1 MSDLSCVSND
11 WMSLLS
17 PSRAN
22 RTIPEPCRSFLTRCF
37 RLSFQQPSGLYLS
50 VAAPSLPSRSSAR
63 RMILAHVRSCMCIK
77 RSDVTALTFTS
88 EQDDSRALSLTDFL
102 MFLPGLPPACRAI
115 LERCRSVFAFAF
127 ARSQDDTCAIS
138 IFLLSIV
145 QLDATVLAVT
155 SEQDDSRAL
164 SLINFL
170 MFLPGLPPA
179 CRAILECCRSVF
191 VFAFASAQ
199 DDTCACLIYF
209 MSIE

>member
-1 MSDLSCVSND
+1 LRDFDHSHVYRTIGH
-11 WMSLLS
+11 LLS
-17 PSRAN
+17 PSRAS
-22 RTIPEPCRSFLTRCF
+22 RTLSEPCRSFLTGCL
-37 RLSFQQPSGLYLS
+37 RLSFHQPAVLYLS
-50 VAAPSLPSRSSAR
+50 VAAPSLPSRSPAR
-63 RMILAHVRSCMCIK
+63 RMILACVRSFMCIE
-77 RSDVTALTFTS
+77 RLDVSA
-88 EQDDSRALSLTDFL
+88 
-102 MFLPGLPPACRAI
+102 
-115 LERCRSVFAFAF
+115 
-127 ARSQDDTCAIS
+127 
-138 IFLLSIV
+138 
-145 QLDATVLAVT
+145 LAVT